1 MILDAEAFGRSRV
14 LLVGD
19 VMLDRYWSGGTER
32 ISPEA
37 PVPIVGLRDFRDLPG
52 GAANV
57 ALNVSALGTRC
68 VLLGLTGDDEGA
80 KRLRAALDATDV
92 EHHLIAAAGSPTITK
107 LRVLSRNQHLMRL
120 DMEDGFAAADHAS
133 LVDAYERALGA
144 CDIVVLSDY
153 AKGTLTPVCSE
164 LITLARSAGR
174 RVLVDPKGGDFAPY
188 RGAHLLTP
196 NRAEFERVA
205 GRCAGDRELE
215 QRARDLIARL
225 ELGAILITRS
235 DEGMTLVPGEG
246 EAVHLPAHRRE
257 VYDVTGAGDTV
268 IGVTAAAL
276 AAGFALADAA
286 VLANHAAAIVVGHL
300 GAAQTTLEELHA
312 AIEGEARSID
322 PGGVL
327 GLDELIVRL
336 EAARRRGES
345 IVFTNG
351 CFDLLHVGHLRG
363 LRAMAQMGDRLVVA
377 VNDDD
382 SVRRLKGEG
391 RPVLPLAERM
401 ELLAAL
407 DCVDYVVAFG
417 EDTPAALIERVRP
430 DVLAKGGDYAPES
443 IVGHDTVSAYGGRVA
458 VVDFVDA
465 RSTSELIERI
475 ARLRQDAA
483 D

>member
-1 MILDAEAFGRSRV
+1 MILDAETFGRSRV

-19 VMLDRYWSGGTER
+19 VMLDRYWSGPTER

-57 ALNVSALGTRC
+57 ALNVAALGTRC

-80 KRLRAALDATDV
+80 RRLRTALDTTAV
-92 EHHLIAAAGSPTITK
+92 EHHLVTTAGSPTITK

-120 DMEDGFAAADHAS
+120 DMEDGFGAADHAS
-133 LVDAYERALGA
+133 LVEAYERALVD
-144 CDIVVLSDY
+144 CDAVVLSDY

-164 LITLARSAGR
+164 LITLARNAGR

-196 NRAEFERVA
+196 NRAEFERVVGA
-205 GRCAGDRELE
+205 CTDDAELESRARELIE
-215 QRARDLIARL
+215 HL

-235 DEGMTLVPGEG
+235 DEGMTLVPGG
-246 EAVHLPAHRRE
+246 DEAVHLPAHRRE

-268 IGVTAAAL
+268 IGVAAAAL
-276 AAGFALADAA
+276 AAGFPLRDAT

-300 GAAQTTLEELHA
+300 GAAQATLAELHD
-312 AIEGEARSID
+312 AIEDEGRSID
-322 PGGVL
+322 PGGAL
-327 GLDELIVRL
+327 GLEELMTRL

-351 CFDLLHVGHLRG
+351 CFDLLHVGHVRG
-363 LRAMAQMGDRLVVA
+363 RRAMKEMGDRLVVA
-377 VNDDD
+377 VNDDA
-382 SVRRLKGEG
+382 SVHRLKGAG
-391 RPVLPLAERM
+391 RPVMELADRM

-417 EDTPAALIERVRP
+417 EDTPARLIERLRP

-443 IVGHDTVSAYGGRVA
+443 IVGHDTVAAYGGRIA

-465 RSTSELIERI
+465 RSTSDLI
-475 ARLRQDAA
+475 ARIRGDR
-483 D
+483 